1 MLRTILFFIYSFPW
15 LRALACIFAW
25 INLSNAEGVKAT
37 AIEYGNNELI
47 ALAAVSAHNPLAH
60 IRKNIDICENSQCL
74 TRESDMYISLVVTSN
89 GPSTDVSAPSTLYL
103 TMFNSVQETAIAQS
117 VQMIDEIY
125 ELHSSKQISDGVF
138 EAKYLALRTDG
149 KCLQPIIRATID
161 ARDLIVAVGAAKE
174 INHLN
179 DFNYIG
185 GLEIKTS
192 QLSCTD

>member
-1 MLRTILFFIYSFPW
+1 MILPW
-15 LRALACIFAW
+15 LRVLAGIFACV
-25 INLSNAEGVKAT
+25 NFSNAAGVKAT
-37 AIEYGNNELI
+37 AIEYGNNEQI

-60 IRKNIDICENSQCL
+60 IRENIDICENSECL
-74 TRESDMYISLVVTSN
+74 TRQSDMHISLVVISN

-103 TMFNSVQETAIAQS
+103 TLFNSVEETAVTQS

-125 ELHSSKQISDGVF
+125 ELQGSKQISEGIF
-138 EAKYLALRTDG
+138 EAKYIALRTDG
-149 KCLQPIIRATID
+149 KCLQPIILATID
-161 ARDLIVAVGAAKE
+161 ARDLIAAVGAAKE

-179 DFNYIG
+179 DFSYSG